1 MVRNIFVFCLKGD
14 DLEEG
19 QMKNLRVRGKSI
31 LLVKR
36 AGQVYA
42 LSNICPHMGCSMHRG
57 ILREDLV
64 MCPCHGWKFDIR
76 TGRYTENGAI
86 SLEIYPCKV
95 EKGQIYV
102 NLKEEE

>member
-1 MVRNIFVFCLKGD
+1 MVREVFVFCLKEN

-42 LSNICPHMGCSMHRG
+42 LSNVCPHMGCSMHKG
-57 ILREDLV
+57 ILRENLV
-64 MCPCHGWKFDIR
+64 MCPCHGWKFDGR
-76 TGRYTENGAI
+76 TGEHTENDAF
-86 SLEIYPCKV
+86 SLERYPCKT
-95 EKGQIYV
+95 EEGKIYI